1 MADDDNNSL
10 FERPTQRRR
19 RSKCKTCFEMHHRG
33 DPCPP
38 RALESDDE
46 DVPPPLVED
55 DDDSDDEYHS
65 ITEIPPPEPI
75 VPIPPL
81 EAFRARDDDEDSE
94 DPIQGIEDPLR
105 DNQDDQGAAV
115 NLQINWMD
123 HNMMAN
129 PLRPNAA
136 AADYRDRLFPLPP
149 FTGPAAGAVRIP
161 ANCVK
166 PVDYYRLFFDST
178 AAGDGIADWFLR
190 TTNIYGRLYYGNRW
204 EDASLEELYK
214 FFALVTYGGLVKVP
228 QFRDLWAKGNPYSS
242 LYSRDIIRRTMT
254 SIRFRELWRSLHF
267 VDATALTDAERTA
280 RNAADGFWSVNP
292 FCDRLSA
299 KFDYYYNCG
308 QFMDVD
314 EMCIFFKGRHRCRV
328 YNPMKPNKYHLK
340 AFCLNCAKSGYTKR
354 FYMYRG
360 KDETRPAGVTA
371 TEYPVQKLCAN
382 AGFNHCGYIV
392 GLDNWYTS
400 LPLCIFMLTQLGIH
414 VVGTVKTNRAGLP
427 ADGKFPYKGPLVR
440 PRGTV
445 AVKKAQVGPH
455 TDQIVYL
462 TAWQDSKPVHILSTF
477 APYASQTTRRASV
490 NGRYARVDLP
500 MLSIVAVYN
509 SAMGGTDLCDQ
520 YSSYY
525 EFEHR
530 TTKWH
535 RRILTHFSMVSL
547 RNAHI
552 LYMTD
557 PKNAVKAVPKSFRI
571 FVEMV
576 ICETLGLPSP
586 FFDPNAEASDDE
598 EESYNSDHIP
608 VDDSTDESDE
618 EVYFENPEAP
628 LAAPLPRPKQSR
640 RWWLEREGSLRRL
653 TGRDHWTIQQH
664 KQTKVFNFVNG
675 RREGST
681 RDARLC
687 CYVCMRKAS
696 TCCASCM
703 VTLCTYGENANKNCF
718 YRFHNMDDF
727 THNP

>member
-46 DVPPPLVED
+46 DVPPPLVVN
-55 DDDSDDEYHS
+55 DDDSDDEYLS
-65 ITEIPPPEPI
+65 TMEIPPPEPI
-75 VPIPPL
+75 VPIPPS
-81 EAFRARDDDEDSE
+81 EAFRAREDDEDPE
-94 DPIQGIEDPLR
+94 DPVQGIEDPLR
-105 DNQDDQGAAV
+105 DDQDDQGAAV

-149 FTGPAAGAVRIP
+149 FTGPAAGAVHIP
-161 ANCVK
+161 AYCIK
-166 PVDYYRLFFDST
+166 PVDYYRLFFNST
-178 AAGDGIADWFLR
+178 AAGDGIADCFLR

-204 EDASLEELYK
+204 EDASLEEFYK

-228 QFRDLWAKGNPYSS
+228 QYRDLWAKGNPYAS
-242 LYSRDIIRRTMT
+242 LYSRDVIRRTMAAN
-254 SIRFRELWRSLHF
+254 RFRQLWRSLHF

-280 RNAADGFWSVNP
+280 RNAADGFWSVTP
-292 FCDRLSA
+292 FCDQLSA
-299 KFDYYYNCG
+299 KFEFYYDCG

-382 AGFNHCGYIV
+382 AGFNHRGFII

-445 AVKKAQVGPH
+445 AIKKAQVGPH
-455 TDQIVYL
+455 ADQIVYL

-477 APYASQTTRRASV
+477 PPYAATTSRRASV

-500 MLSIVAVYN
+500 MPSIVAVYN
-509 SAMGGTDLCDQ
+509 QAMGGTDLCDQ

-535 RRILTHFSMVSL
+535 RRIFTHFSMVSL

-552 LYMTD
+552 LYLTD
-557 PKNAVKAVPKSFRI
+557 PKNADKAMP
-571 FVEMV
+571 
-576 ICETLGLPSP
+576 
-586 FFDPNAEASDDE
+586 
-598 EESYNSDHIP
+598 
-608 VDDSTDESDE
+608 
-618 EVYFENPEAP
+618 
-628 LAAPLPRPKQSR
+628 
-640 RWWLEREGSLRRL
+640 
-653 TGRDHWTIQQH
+653 
-664 KQTKVFNFVNG
+664 
-675 RREGST
+675 
-681 RDARLC
+681 
-687 CYVCMRKAS
+687 
-696 TCCASCM
+696 
-703 VTLCTYGENANKNCF
+703 
-718 YRFHNMDDF
+718 
-727 THNP
+727 

>member
-1 MADDDNNSL
+1 MADDDNDSL
-10 FERPTQRRR
+10 FLRPTQRRR
-19 RSKCKTCFEMHHRG
+19 RSRCKTCFEMHHRG

-55 DDDSDDEYHS
+55 DDDSDDEHDALV
-65 ITEIPPPEPI
+65 EIPPPEPI
-75 VPIPPL
+75 VPIPPP
-81 EAFRARDDDEDSE
+81 EAFRAPDDDEDPE
-94 DPIQGIEDPLR
+94 DPIQGIEDPLL
-105 DNQDDQGAAV
+105 DNQEDQGAAV

-123 HNMMAN
+123 YNIMPN
-129 PLRPNAA
+129 PLRPNPA
-136 AADYRDRLFPLPP
+136 AADYRERLFPLPT
-149 FTGPAAGAVRIP
+149 FIGAAAGAVNIP

-166 PVDYYRLFFDST
+166 PVDYYRLFFNST
-178 AAGDGIADWFLR
+178 AAGDGIADTFLR
-190 TTNIYGRLYYGNRW
+190 TTNIYGRHFYGLRW
-204 EDASLEELYK
+204 VDASLEEFYK
-214 FFALVTYGGLVKVP
+214 FLALITYGGLLKVP

-242 LYSRDIIRRTMT
+242 LYGRDVIRRSMT
-254 SIRFRELWRSLHF
+254 SIRFRQLWRCLHF
-267 VDATALTDAERTA
+267 VDATALSVAERTA
-280 RNAADGFWSVNP
+280 RNAADGFWSVTP
-292 FCDRLSA
+292 FCDQLSA
-299 KFDYYYNCG
+299 KFDHYYNCG

-340 AFCLNCAKSGYTKR
+340 AFCLNCATNGYTKK

-382 AGFNHCGYIV
+382 AGFNHRGFII

-400 LPLCIFMLTQLGIH
+400 LPLCIYMLTHLGIH

-440 PRGTV
+440 PRGTIQI
-445 AVKKAQVGPH
+445 KKAQVGPH
-455 TDQIVYL
+455 DNQIVYL

-477 APYASQTTRRASV
+477 PPYEHTTSRRAHA
-490 NGRYARVDLP
+490 NGQYGRVDLP
-500 MLSIVAVYN
+500 MPSTIAIYN
-509 SAMGGTDLCDQ
+509 RAMGGTDLCDQ

-535 RRILTHFSMVSL
+535 RRIFTHFSMVSL

-552 LYMTD
+552 LYLTD
-557 PKNAVKAVPKSFRI
+557 PKNADKAMPKSFRI
-571 FVEMV
+571 FIEMV
-576 ICETLGLPSP
+576 ICETLRLPSP

-598 EESYNSDHIP
+598 VGSEASI
-608 VDDSTDESDE
+608 DDSTDESDDE
-618 EVYFENPEAP
+618 EYFDNPEAA
-628 LAAPLPRPKQSR
+628 LAPPLPRPVQSR
-640 RWWLEREGSLRRL
+640 KWWLGQEGCLRRL
-653 TGRDHWTIQQH
+653 TGRDHWTVQQQ

-675 RREGST
+675 RREGSI
-681 RDARLC
+681 RDVRLN
-687 CYVCMRKAS
+687 CYVCQRKAS
-696 TCCASCM
+696 TSCASCS
-703 VTLCTYGENANKNCF
+703 VTLCTYGENQNDNCF
-718 YRFHNMDDF
+718 WRFHNLDDF